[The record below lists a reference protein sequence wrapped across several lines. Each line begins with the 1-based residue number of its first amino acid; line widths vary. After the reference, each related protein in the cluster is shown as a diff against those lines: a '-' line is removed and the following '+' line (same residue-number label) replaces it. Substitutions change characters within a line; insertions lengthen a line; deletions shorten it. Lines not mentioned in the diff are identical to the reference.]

1 MHIHA
6 KATKFS
12 KGKKKVEYSVQA
24 RTVTC
29 TLLRTSAQL
38 TSSCRCYQAQIP
50 PFTITL
56 LTILPPHSKNISLP
70 HTIIFHLQVTVIST
84 SHRTITL
91 KKILKNHLHTL
102 PTHNDVQSCIA
113 HIPCASRALLPHRKF
128 KILLH
133 LLQRLSRG
141 DSLEKP
147 VLVSSTFF
155 SFFSP
160 FLVSLGKKSPQIP
173 AAGYLQPLEHKFVRT
188 RGLSSI
194 PVLIQNILIPF
205 LHSSLR
211 CYDLK
216 PTLPMSRLNH
226 FVTSQ
231 VHDSAQCSSYR
242 LPAVISI
249 VAAKSSS
256 RSNYHD
262 NRPSSDQKTNRFFSR
277 RCGSCFPQNH
287 RRCIRP

>member
-12 KGKKKVEYSVQA
+12 KGKKKVEYSVRA

-29 TLLRTSAQL
+29 TLLRTCTTSAQL

-50 PFTITL
+50 ITL
-56 LTILPPHSKNISLP
+56 LTFLPPHPKNISLP
-70 HTIIFHLQVTVIST
+70 YTIIFHLQVTVIST

-91 KKILKNHLHTL
+91 KKILKTHLHTL
-102 PTHNDVQSCIA
+102 PTHNDAQSCIA

-155 SFFSP
+155 LSFLPFSG
-160 FLVSLGKKSPQIP
+160 FFGEK
-173 AAGYLQPLEHKFVRT
+173 
-188 RGLSSI
+188 
-194 PVLIQNILIPF
+194 
-205 LHSSLR
+205 
-211 CYDLK
+211 K
-216 PTLPMSRLNH
+216 PTDSRCWL
-226 FVTSQ
+226 FTTPR
-231 VHDSAQCSSYR
+231 A
-242 LPAVISI
+242 
-249 VAAKSSS
+249 
-256 RSNYHD
+256 
-262 NRPSSDQKTNRFFSR
+262 
-277 RCGSCFPQNH
+277 
-287 RRCIRP
+287 

>member
-1 MHIHA
+1 MQ

-29 TLLRTSAQL
+29 LLRTCTTSAQL

-56 LTILPPHSKNISLP
+56 LTFLPPHPKNISLP
-70 HTIIFHLQVTVIST
+70 YTIIFHLQVTVIST

-91 KKILKNHLHTL
+91 KKILKKHLHTL
-102 PTHNDVQSCIA
+102 STHKDVQSCIA

-160 FLVSLGKKSPQIP
+160 FLVFLWGKKARRFPLP
-173 AAGYLQPLEHKFVRT
+173 AIYNP
-188 RGLSSI
+188 SSI
-194 PVLIQNILIPF
+194 NLFEQGA
-205 LHSSLR
+205 S
-211 CYDLK
+211 
-216 PTLPMSRLNH
+216 
-226 FVTSQ
+226 
-231 VHDSAQCSSYR
+231 
-242 LPAVISI
+242 PA
-249 VAAKSSS
+249 
-256 RSNYHD
+256 YL
-262 NRPSSDQKTNRFFSR
+262 F
-277 RCGSCFPQNH
+277 
-287 RRCIRP
+287 

>member
-12 KGKKKVEYSVQA
+12 KGKKKCRV
-24 RTVTC
+24 
-29 TLLRTSAQL
+29 LRTGANCNVYSTPYICPIDVIMPL
-38 TSSCRCYQAQIP
+38 LSP

-56 LTILPPHSKNISLP
+56 LTFLPPHPKNISLP
-70 HTIIFHLQVTVIST
+70 YTIIFHLQVTVIST

-155 SFFSP
+155 PFFSP
-160 FLVSLGKKSPQIP
+160 FLGFLWGKKAHRFPLP
-173 AAGYLQPLEHKFVRT
+173 AIYNP
-188 RGLSSI
+188 SSI
-194 PVLIQNILIPF
+194 NLFEQGA
-205 LHSSLR
+205 S
-211 CYDLK
+211 
-216 PTLPMSRLNH
+216 
-226 FVTSQ
+226 
-231 VHDSAQCSSYR
+231 
-242 LPAVISI
+242 PA
-249 VAAKSSS
+249 
-256 RSNYHD
+256 YL
-262 NRPSSDQKTNRFFSR
+262 F
-277 RCGSCFPQNH
+277 
-287 RRCIRP
+287 